1 MCHLTLGGTW
11 GSQFRPPMLMQKA
24 LHLERSSQTPAE
36 FLSDIIVKIK
46 AHHLSSIIIVM
57 LFSACSKMILFLLS
71 FQGLTS
77 DNNMLLLC
85 KLEMQQFNFIF
96 LLTICMGLPKYFIS
110 LYFLDL

>member
-1 MCHLTLGGTW
+1 
-11 GSQFRPPMLMQKA
+11 MQKA
-24 LHLERSSQTPAE
+24 LHLERSPQTPAE

-57 LFSACSKMILFLLS
+57 LFPACSKMILFLLS

-96 LLTICMGLPKYFIS
+96 PSHNLYGVAEIFYFS
-110 LYFLDL
+110 LFSGVIN